1 MPAVVDRELC
11 NACEECIDVCPTE
24 AISMVDGKA
33 QVDPDECTECYAC
46 VDPCPEDAIT
56 VIED

>member
-1 MPAVVDRELC
+1 MPAVVDRSIC
-11 NACEECIDVCPTE
+11 NACGECIEVCPTE
-24 AISMVDGKA
+24 AISMMDGKA

-56 VIED
+56 VDED

>member
-1 MPAVVDRELC
+1 
-11 NACEECIDVCPTE
+11 
-24 AISMVDGKA
+24 MVDGKA

-56 VIED
+56 VVED